1 MPRAASAGVVLK
13 SLPAGVAG
21 GKPTDRFA
29 GAGPTPPFPPP
40 KAATTATPTA
50 TMDTMGSAARIAH
63 RLMPAADSGEGTAP
77 SAVSPDVLGEET
89 SARSRPR
96 RVPPAPGRPSSPFL
110 PSWPSRVSLGRR
122 PPVSASSGRRGGT
135 VRLPRGSPEPGNS
148 NPGGPEPGG
157 PAGEVMAGAEAYP
170 LGRVR

>member
-29 GAGPTPPFPPP
+29 GAGPTPPLPPP

-63 RLMPAADSGEGTAP
+63 RLMP
-77 SAVSPDVLGEET
+77 
-89 SARSRPR
+89 
-96 RVPPAPGRPSSPFL
+96 GRGQ
-110 PSWPSRVSLGRR
+110 R
-122 PPVSASSGRRGGT
+122 
-135 VRLPRGSPEPGNS
+135 
-148 NPGGPEPGG
+148 
-157 PAGEVMAGAEAYP
+157 
-170 LGRVR
+170 